1 MSFAAMVTIQRQLS
15 MQRLC
20 SFYVFK
26 YFNVIIFS
34 QRFEIYMNVLLWSI
48 PVWESKCWKTI
59 LLGEL
64 CLLYSLNFI
73 INYN

>member
-48 PVWESKCWKTI
+48 PV
-59 LLGEL
+59 
-64 CLLYSLNFI
+64 
-73 INYN
+73 